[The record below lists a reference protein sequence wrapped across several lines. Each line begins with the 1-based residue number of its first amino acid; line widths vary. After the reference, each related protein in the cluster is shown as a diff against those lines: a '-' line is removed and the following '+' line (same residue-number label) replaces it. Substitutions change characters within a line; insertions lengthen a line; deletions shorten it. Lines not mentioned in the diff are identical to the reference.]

1 MYLQNECIEKYQFEL
16 CPKMIESMILT
27 SYSDESYL
35 VPSGGEYV
43 ARIQIMLRN
52 KLKHQVSQQFL
63 LNDK

>member
-27 SYSDESYL
+27 SYSDESYF
-35 VPSGGEYV
+35 VPSGEEYV

-63 LNDK
+63 LHDK